1 MAENNQSGHLLSH
14 GLMARYGAPN
24 IFLSLVAFP
33 LAVHLPTFYSK
44 YHALDFALVGIII
57 ALSRLTDVFTDPLIG
72 MWSDKT
78 RTRIGR
84 RKPFILV
91 GVPLYL
97 AAIWLLFVPIEG
109 LVGPAYLFICVA
121 ALYLAH
127 TLTDLPYKAWGAEL
141 TPNYSERSRVT
152 GWREGFGLGG
162 LVLALVIPL
171 AMVLVGFEDLPS
183 WMLGMAIISVIGLPI
198 LFFVTL
204 VTIKEPT
211 PEALAD
217 AQQMK
222 WLEGLKIVFRN
233 PHFTKL
239 LWASILLVTSGTM
252 TATLGF
258 PFITTV
264 LGVPE
269 ADYPYYILA
278 YYAGSTIAIPF
289 WLRLSDKIGKHKAIT
304 IAVAWLSLWSL
315 PIPFLLEAPIGW
327 FILCMMMKGSTVGA
341 LALLPPSMAADV
353 VDYDTVQSGE
363 QRSGLYFS
371 LWGMIYKAS
380 VAVGVVLATSI
391 TASVGFSPANEFHDD
406 TTRFV
411 VAFCYSLG
419 PALIA
424 LIAVPTIWRFRI
436 TKQVQEDLRRD
447 IEARKMAVS
456 T

>member
-1 MAENNQSGHLLSH
+1 MAVSGGVGQSLSH

-33 LAVHLPTFYSK
+33 LAVHLPTFYAK
-44 YHALDFALVGIII
+44 YHAMDFALVGAII

-72 MWSDKT
+72 LWSDKA
-78 RTRIGR
+78 RTRFGR
-84 RKPFILV
+84 RKPFIIV

-97 AAIWLLFVPIEG
+97 ASIWLLFVPIEG
-109 LVGPAYLFICVA
+109 MVSPAYLFLCVA

-152 GWREGFGLGG
+152 GWREGFGLAG
-162 LVLALVIPL
+162 LVMALVIPL
-171 AMVLVGFEDLPS
+171 GMVWVGYDDLPS
-183 WMLGMAIISVIGLPI
+183 WMTGMAVFAVVGLPL
-198 LFFVTL
+198 LFGITL
-204 VTIKEPT
+204 LTIKEPE
-211 PEALAD
+211 PESLED
-217 AQQMK
+217 APHIR
-222 WLEGLKIVFRN
+222 WLEGIKIVFRN

-239 LWASILLVTSGTM
+239 LFASILLVTGGTM

-264 LGVPE
+264 LGVAE

-278 YYAGSTIAIPF
+278 YYAGSTVAIPI
-289 WLRLSDKIGKHKAIT
+289 WLKLSDKVGKHKAIT
-304 IAVAWLSLWSL
+304 IAVAWLSLWSV

-353 VDYDTVQSGE
+353 VDYDTLQSGE

-371 LWGMIYKAS
+371 LWGMIYKAA
-380 VAVGVVLATSI
+380 VAVGVVLATAI
-391 TASVGFSPANEFHDD
+391 TASVGFSPANESHS
-406 TTRFV
+406 TETQFV

-419 PALIA
+419 PALVAMIS
-424 LIAVPTIWRFRI
+424 IPMIWKFKI
-436 TKQVQEDLRRD
+436 TKQVQEDLRKD
-447 IEARKMAVS
+447 IEARKAA
-456 T
+456 